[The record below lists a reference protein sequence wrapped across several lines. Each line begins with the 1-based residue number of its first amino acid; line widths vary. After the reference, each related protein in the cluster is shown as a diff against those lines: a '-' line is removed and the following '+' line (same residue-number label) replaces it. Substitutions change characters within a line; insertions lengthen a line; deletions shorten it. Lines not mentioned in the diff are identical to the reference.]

1 MTDEPV
7 QATHLIDDIRAQR
20 EEIWNALTHGAG
32 ALLSLAGG
40 AVLITLSALW
50 GDRWQLAG
58 AIVFSAALVLL
69 YAASTLYHA
78 VPHPIAKGRL
88 KVFDHC
94 AIYVLIAGSYTPFT
108 LVGLRPHGGWWL
120 FAAIWSLAV
129 MGIVF
134 KLYFTGRFKLV
145 STLIYLAMGWLIV
158 FAIKPLMIAISPA
171 TLYWLIAGGLAYTLG
186 TIFYMSKRIPYTHAI
201 WHGFVLLGSSC
212 HFIAVSLQV
221 L

>member
-1 MTDEPV
+1 MNE
-7 QATHLIDDIRAQR
+7 QRAQR
-20 EEIWNALTHGAG
+20 EETWNALTHGAG
-32 ALLSLAGG
+32 VVLSLAGG
-40 AVLITLSALW
+40 AVLITLTALW
-50 GDRWQLAG
+50 GDGWQLAG
-58 AIVFSAALVLL
+58 AIVFALALVLL

-78 VPHPIAKGRL
+78 VPHPNAKVRL

-108 LVGLRPHGGWWL
+108 LVGLRQHGGWWL
-120 FAAIWSLAV
+120 FATIWSLAL

-134 KLYFTGRFKLV
+134 KLFFTGRFKLV
-145 STLIYLAMGWLIV
+145 STLIYLAMGWLIM
-158 FAIKPLMIAISPA
+158 FAIKPMMSAVSPA

-212 HFIAVSLQV
+212 HFVAVSLQV
-221 L
+221 LTVPVH